1 MALQTPSVLLGNALG
16 VLLIAAIFWNAAG
29 PARVLP
35 WVGVAALLWVLRLV
49 HWRQLPAAG
58 PQEDGAALR
67 RWRSGWRVRVVSMAA
82 WWGVA
87 VWLFW
92 DAGAPH
98 QRLMLLLIV
107 YSYALGSVQLLAM
120 QPRVFVAFLVV
131 LLVPTIARVALDDG
145 QPWHWQLAGV
155 LTLLFAITLV
165 MGRTHGDALSRALWL
180 KSRTDT
186 LAEQLRQETAQA
198 QEAHRQA
205 EAASRAKT
213 QFLAAASHDLRQPLH
228 AMGLFAETLR
238 HRVRDAEVADLVGSI
253 QASVDA
259 LEGLFAELLD
269 LSRLDAGA
277 VSIEPRAVRLE
288 TLYARLRLSFE
299 PAALDKGLALGF
311 RGAALWVRADPLALE
326 RMLRNLV
333 ANAVRYT
340 DAGGVLVSARVR
352 GDRVLLQV
360 WDSGIG
366 VPPAALPRLFEEFYQ
381 AHPGRA
387 VSASERRGMGL
398 GLSIVGRLAALCGT
412 RVQVHS
418 REGRGSVFG
427 FELPRAQPAS
437 PVVAAASV
445 PAGPVATLQG
455 LHAVVVDDGDD
466 TLVAATVTPAG
477 KGGLGW
483 PAIGAIAGVLGGLLV
498 GTGILGWQVWQQHQI
513 KQASMEA
520 QRAAISYA
528 QVLTSI
534 DSNKVDENFKDVL
547 DGATGEF
554 KDMYSQSS
562 VELRQLLIENKATAH
577 GVVVDS
583 AVQEASKN
591 KAVVLLFVDQSVSNT
606 KLPDPRIDRSRMK
619 MTLEKV
625 DGRWRASKVELP

>member
-1 MALQTPSVLLGNALG
+1 MGRRLRPAAADRMRVMALQTPSVLVGNALG
-16 VLLIAAIFWNAAG
+16 VLLIAAIFWEAAG

-35 WVGVAALLWVLRLV
+35 WVAVATLLWVLRLL
-49 HWRQLPAAG
+49 HWRQLPASG
-58 PQEDGAALR
+58 PEEDAVALR
-67 RWRSGWRVRVVSMAA
+67 HWRSGWRVRVVSMAA

-92 DAGAPH
+92 DAGEPH

-155 LTLLFAITLV
+155 LTLLFAITFF
-165 MGRTHGDALSRALWL
+165 MGRTHGDALSRALFL
-180 KSRTDT
+180 KSRTDS
-186 LAEQLRQETAQA
+186 LAEQLRRETEQAQA
-198 QEAHRQA
+198 AHRQA

-228 AMGLFAETLR
+228 AMGLFAEALR

-277 VSIEPRAVRLE
+277 VAIEPRAVRLE
-288 TLYARLRLSFE
+288 TLYARLRLSFG
-299 PAALDKGLALGF
+299 PAALDKGLALRF
-311 RGAALWVRADPLALE
+311 RGGSMWVQADPLALE

-333 ANAVRYT
+333 ANGVRYT

-352 GDRVLLQV
+352 GARVLLQV

-387 VSASERRGMGL
+387 VGTRERRGMGL
-398 GLSIVGRLAALCGT
+398 GLSIVARLAALSGT
-412 RVQVHS
+412 RMQVRS

-427 FELPRAQPAS
+427 FELPVARPQS
-437 PVVAAASV
+437 PAAAAA
-445 PAGPVATLQG
+445 PAPALAAGTLQG
-455 LHAVVVDDGDD
+455 LHAVVLDDDEAVRQGLCQMLRAWGGRASAFAERASLSAWLDSSPPEPPDLVIVDHCLVEPGDGLQALMQLRAAWPGRTIPAVLVTGSLLDAPPWNE
-466 TLVAATVTPAG
+466 TL
-477 KGGLGW
+477 
-483 PAIGAIAGVLGGLLV
+483 
-498 GTGILGWQVWQQHQI
+498 
-513 KQASMEA
+513 ASMA
-520 QRAAISYA
+520 ALHVLRKPVPPARLRALIGFLA
-528 QVLTSI
+528 
-534 DSNKVDENFKDVL
+534 
-547 DGATGEF
+547 
-554 KDMYSQSS
+554 SS
-562 VELRQLLIENKATAH
+562 AAPPPAP
-577 GVVVDS
+577 G
-583 AVQEASKN
+583 
-591 KAVVLLFVDQSVSNT
+591 
-606 KLPDPRIDRSRMK
+606 
-619 MTLEKV
+619 
-625 DGRWRASKVELP
+625 